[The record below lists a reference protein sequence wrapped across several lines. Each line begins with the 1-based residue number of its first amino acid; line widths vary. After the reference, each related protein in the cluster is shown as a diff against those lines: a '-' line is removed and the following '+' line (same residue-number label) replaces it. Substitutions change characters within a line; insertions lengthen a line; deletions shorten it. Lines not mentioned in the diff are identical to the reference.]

1 MSWMLLVWQLFWFMY
16 YTIQSFIAAAMEFT
30 SMLSQKAE
38 WIALVYSSSA
48 VAGPKSALADDE

>member
-1 MSWMLLVWQLFWFMY
+1 MSWMLVVWKLFCFTY
-16 YTIQSFIAAAMEFT
+16 YTIQAFFAAVMEFT
-30 SMLSQKAE
+30 SMLSQTAE